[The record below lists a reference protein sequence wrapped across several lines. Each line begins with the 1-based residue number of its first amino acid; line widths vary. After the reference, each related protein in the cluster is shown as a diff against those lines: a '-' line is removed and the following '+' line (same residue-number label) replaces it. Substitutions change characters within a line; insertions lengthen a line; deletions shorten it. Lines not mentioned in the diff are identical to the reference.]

1 MYKAII
7 IEDEHKLREALFLML
22 QLVAADKVNVIAV
35 AESVPASVELID
47 KLQPNLVFMDIQLK
61 DGNGFEVLE
70 HCSFKNFHIIFT
82 TAYHDYAIR
91 AFKANAIDY
100 LLKPID
106 PSELKIAIE
115 KISVLEQKFLNTT
128 QLSALQSSMGKPSTT
143 RISLP
148 TQEGLHLVALSDIVY
163 CQTSGSYTTFHLID
177 GREITVSKPLK
188 NYEDL
193 LTLPDFFRIHQ
204 SYMVNLNF
212 VDTYLKEGMVILKDK
227 TELPVAQRKKDEFLK
242 LIRI

>member
-7 IEDEHKLREALFLML
+7 IEDEHRLREALFLML

-35 AESVPASVELID
+35 AESVSAAVELID
-47 KLQPNLVFMDIQLK
+47 ELQPNLVFMDIQLK
-61 DGNGFEVLE
+61 DGSGFEVLE
-70 HCSFKNFHIIFT
+70 QCSFKNFHIIFT
-82 TAYHDYAIR
+82 TAYHYYAIR

-106 PSELKIAIE
+106 PSELKTAIE
-115 KISVLEQKFLNTT
+115 KISLLEQKFLNTS
-128 QLSALQSSMGKPSTT
+128 QLSTLQNSLDKPSVG
-143 RISLP
+143 RLSLP
-148 TQEGLHLVALSDIVY
+148 TQEGLHLVTLSDIVY
-163 CQTSGSYTTFHLID
+163 CQTSGSYTTFHLIN
-177 GREITVSKPLK
+177 GREIIVSKPLK
-188 NYEDL
+188 NYEEQ

-212 VDTYLKEGMVILKDK
+212 VDTYLKDGIVVLKNK

-242 LIRI
+242 LIRL

>member
-1 MYKAII
+1 
-7 IEDEHKLREALFLML
+7 ML
-22 QLVAADKVNVIAV
+22 QLVASDKVNVIAV
-35 AESVPASVELID
+35 AESVTAAVELID
-47 KLQPNLVFMDIQLK
+47 ELQPNLVFIDIQLK

-82 TAYHDYAIR
+82 TAYHDYAVS

-106 PSELKIAIE
+106 PSELHTAIE
-115 KISVLEQKFLNTT
+115 KISLLEQKFLNTT
-128 QLSALQSSMGKPSTT
+128 QLYALQHTVEKSSVA

-148 TQEGLHLVALSDIVY
+148 TQEGLHLVALNDIVY
-163 CQTSGSYTTFHLID
+163 CQTSGSYTTFHLISD
-177 GREITVSKPLK
+177 REIIVSKPLK

-212 VDTYLKEGMVILKDK
+212 VDTYLKEGTVILKNK
-227 TELPVAQRKKDEFLK
+227 IELPVAQRKKDEFLK
-242 LIRI
+242 LIRL